1 MGHTRNIPP
10 FEYLKGHNET
20 NKFLV
25 EFIKNADDKPIP
37 KSNPHPMKYKVPWW
51 SDKLTELINI
61 KHSLGRLLDNLN
73 KRFNKMNKKIPIL
86 EENLQKITI
95 LLLKIDVLK
104 PLYNKI
110 SAKLRKEVI
119 QGIIIS
125 WRKYVSDLSYNTPIK
140 KIWEKFR
147 KINGSHIRPPRHA
160 ILKDGNKIL
169 NSKEISNVIGEN
181 LAKVSSEENL
191 DEHFRTKKNKMELI
205 TVNFE

>member
-1 MGHTRNIPP
+1 MGIPSNDYFRN
-10 FEYLKGHNET
+10 HNET
-20 NKFLV
+20 NEFFV
-25 EFIKNADDKPIP
+25 SFIKKAADKAIPYSKPHN
-37 KSNPHPMKYKVPWW
+37 KKHKVPWW
-51 SDKLTELINI
+51 SDDLSELIRE
-61 KHSLGRLLDNLN
+61 KHILARRLDTLN
-73 KRFNKMNKKIPIL
+73 RRFNKINKSKPFLEANIL
-86 EENLQKITI
+86 KMTII
-95 LLLKIDVLK
+95 LLEIDELK

-110 SAKLRKEVI
+110 SAKFRKEVI
-119 QGIIIS
+119 KGKIIS

-191 DEHFRTKKNKMELI
+191 DEHFRTKKNKME
-205 TVNFE
+205 